1 MEPFTIICSTCQ
13 SRIRV
18 RNPNLIGQLANCPKC
33 NSIIQI
39 ELPQQIHVDIPGNV
53 ADSSA
58 LTKEA
63 LQAPDDEY
71 RLAPLAPSGN
81 LNDIES
87 LIPPPTTAAVETWE
101 SLTSAP
107 PAAPPMPTQDWSSQ
121 QTARSRQLL
130 LVGILGISGVLFA
143 GLLFVGFQRWYGN
156 ARKVAQ
162 ADLKNTNGPSNNVP
176 EVVDQPP
183 ANDKALQLDEEQLPS
198 DTSLET
204 GNDDSVASNQS
215 VSSGD
220 TQSQSNPQTSASSG
234 TNVEPPM
241 PEQPKSA
248 SNATESNDRG
258 DGDLDSKPVDPQS
271 TASESDQPT
280 PEELPKQLEAF
291 SRLLQANIEPALPPE
306 GVEVGKAPPTL
317 EDLGLSAASDSRA
330 APPVDVPSQLQL
342 KLTRLN
348 STASLPVSQ
357 MVNLWVQL
365 SGIPT
370 VVDLDSLTAAGFEF
384 DPVSITLEDG
394 SVEQLREA
402 LASHWKVRLEQ
413 PTENLPFMALYATHD
428 DISAVLPS
436 QISVADLLDNEE
448 QNKWMI
454 DTLEKLFPAMTG
466 KWQIADGVLNSPEG
480 VDVPTWLWTIRVLET
495 WRYVAKKPSQLST
508 LKAERFATR
517 FAQEEKLAKVDKPLK
532 LNSYEPIPS
541 PQLFSRLGNA
551 AGLDIWVDW
560 VSVSQVGL
568 GPSSSDLVIT
578 QGRTLRQALRSLV
591 EKYGLIVA
599 VENENTLWIT
609 TPVSYRQQARL
620 FVLPSEGKT
629 AEQWRDELQI
639 LTPVGPTNTEPVQT
653 YSTPDAQFVIV
664 RCCRPRLQF

>member
-58 LTKEA
+58 LTKDA
-63 LQAPDDEY
+63 LQAPDDEF
-71 RLAPLAPSGN
+71 RLAPLEKSGS
-81 LNDIES
+81 LNDVDS
-87 LIPPPTTAAVETWE
+87 LIPPTTTVDTWE
-101 SLTSAP
+101 SLASTSP
-107 PAAPPMPTQDWSSQ
+107 SAPPMPTQDWSSQ
-121 QTARSRQLL
+121 QTARTRQLL
-130 LVGILGISGVLFA
+130 LVGILGVSGVLFA
-143 GLLFVGFQRWYGN
+143 GLLFVGFQRWYSN
-156 ARKVAQ
+156 TRKVAQ
-162 ADLKNTNGPSNNVP
+162 VDSKNSNAPADNVP
-176 EVVDQPP
+176 AVVDQPP
-183 ANDKALQLDEEQLPS
+183 AGDNSLQLDEQPPPS
-198 DTSLET
+198 DTSSET
-204 GNDDSVASNQS
+204 ANEKPSVTSPSGQDGTTQPQPNAQPSG
-215 VSSGD
+215 SS
-220 TQSQSNPQTSASSG
+220 S
-234 TNVEPPM
+234 TNVEPTVPD
-241 PEQPKSA
+241 PSTSP
-248 SNATESNDRG
+248 SNETESNEPGAIDSG
-258 DGDLDSKPVDPQS
+258 SKPIDQQPA
-271 TASESDQPT
+271 ASDNTQPA

-291 SRLLQANIEPALPPE
+291 SRLLQANIEPGLPPE

-330 APPVDVPSQLQL
+330 VPPVDVPSQLQL

-348 STASLPVSQ
+348 ATASLPVSH
-357 MVNLWVQL
+357 MMNLWVQL

-384 DPVSITLEDG
+384 DPISIKLEDG
-394 SVEQLREA
+394 SVEKLRDA
-402 LASHWKVRLEQ
+402 LASQWKVRLEQ
-413 PTENLPFMALYATHD
+413 PAENLPFMALYATHD
-428 DISAVLPS
+428 EISTVLPS
-436 QISVADLLDNEE
+436 QILVSDLLENDE
-448 QNKWMI
+448 QNRWMV
-454 DTLEKLFPAMTG
+454 DTLEKLFPAMAG
-466 KWQIADGVLNSPEG
+466 KWQIADGVLASPEG
-480 VDVPTWLWTIRVLET
+480 VDVPTWLWTIRLLET
-495 WRYVAKKPSQLST
+495 WRYAAKKPSQLAA
-508 LKAERFATR
+508 LKAERFATQ

-532 LNSYEPIPS
+532 LNSYEPIPTS
-541 PQLFSRLGNA
+541 QLFSRLGNA

-560 VSVSQVGL
+560 VSVSQLGL

-599 VENENTLWIT
+599 VENENALWIT

-620 FVLPSEGKT
+620 FVLPAEGKT

-653 YSTPDAQFVIV
+653 YATPDAQFVIV